1 MKYPSLFLVIF
12 FVLKYT
18 LADINVAIQD
28 FFWNNVR
35 MLYFFKHPICI
46 FIFRVRF
53 LLAMYSL
60 VFFVFFFLIH
70 YDKLCLLIGMLKQFK
85 FIMIMNMVR
94 FESIFL
100 LFVFYFSLLFCTLF
114 LSILLF
120 FWITWEMFY
129 DSILCPLLAHAMGW
143 ILSLPNLY
151 VEAPSP
157 NVTVFGDKAF
167 MEVIRVRWGPN
178 SGSLI
183 Q

>member
-1 MKYPSLFLVIF
+1 MLGCYTFLNILFVYSYLESVSCWPCIVWSSLF
-12 FVLKYT
+12 
-18 LADINVAIQD
+18 
-28 FFWNNVR
+28 
-35 MLYFFKHPICI
+35 
-46 FIFRVRF
+46 
-53 LLAMYSL
+53 
-60 VFFVFFFLIH
+60 FFFLIH